1 MPSPKFVDRRLYVSC
16 FLFQTCPRRGL
27 AILRAG
33 AAPGRGS
40 IVSSALHLHADDCR
54 TSAFLYITGGN
65 LKYILCVNTDLCY
78 TQTYNGRKKRLVICV
93 GQPAVMPKSIPQT
106 CTDLCFAQIC
116 RIQNRIRQIC
126 AKRRLDTQIFFYRS
140 STAKIPVELQTGR
153 LLSNSS

>member
-1 MPSPKFVDRRLYVSC
+1 MCVFLELYVSLETERESQRTVYSSNSNFSRNCLSHISLC
-16 FLFQTCPRRGL
+16 FPN
-27 AILRAG
+27 AI
-33 AAPGRGS
+33 
-40 IVSSALHLHADDCR
+40 I
-54 TSAFLYITGGN
+54 GGN

-93 GQPAVMPKSIPQT
+93 GRPAVMPKLIPQT

-153 LLSNSS
+153 LLSNSP

>member
-1 MPSPKFVDRRLYVSC
+1 MHPHVREELPTPGQDRPYDGINYVCMNGKVQSVPIVESSC
-16 FLFQTCPRRGL
+16 
-27 AILRAG
+27 
-33 AAPGRGS
+33 APPTLES
-40 IVSSALHLHADDCR
+40 
-54 TSAFLYITGGN
+54 GGN

-93 GQPAVMPKSIPQT
+93 GRPAVMPKLIPQT

-153 LLSNSS
+153 LLSNSP